1 MSLHVNHEYLLTFS
15 FFLFCLSYTSETR
28 LRILE
33 PLYQPWIPCS
43 ISFYNFCLPLWV
55 PHKLTSFNTI
65 LEPSYY
71 TWIPCSSIFLSH
83 SSLSHTMITNWDIH
97 NCLQYMSYII
107 SQIKYML
114 IISHKQISPL
124 IVLSINTPKTTR
136 GLDVLSISPF
146 LVIDDNP
153 IKAFKKIF
161 NKAFE
166 FSDLVRAPP

>member
-1 MSLHVNHEYLLTFS
+1 MHITSCLIHFALACFPCTIIFISCDKSFHFETMQQHIVSHSHNFYLSYEFYNKSNKPLIDIWAFMSIMNTCSH
-15 FFLFCLSYTSETR
+15 FFLFCLSYTSETS

-83 SSLSHTMITNWDIH
+83 SSLSHIMIVNGTYTFACNTWA
-97 NCLQYMSYII
+97 I
-107 SQIKYML
+107 SF
-114 IISHKQISPL
+114 HKL
-124 IVLSINTPKTTR
+124 NTC
-136 GLDVLSISPF
+136 S
-146 LVIDDNP
+146 
-153 IKAFKKIF
+153 
-161 NKAFE
+161 
-166 FSDLVRAPP
+166 